1 MTRRELALGD
11 RTLFGPPP
19 SSLLPATTDEEL
31 TAFIRD
37 DLEHFWYPATRKL
50 TPWYADIWVDLG
62 LVTVARATVTL
73 TT

>member
-1 MTRRELALGD
+1 MGAVTRRELALGD

-31 TAFIRD
+31 AAFIRD

-50 TPWYADIWVDLG
+50 APGTPTSG
-62 LVTVARATVTL
+62 
-73 TT
+73 